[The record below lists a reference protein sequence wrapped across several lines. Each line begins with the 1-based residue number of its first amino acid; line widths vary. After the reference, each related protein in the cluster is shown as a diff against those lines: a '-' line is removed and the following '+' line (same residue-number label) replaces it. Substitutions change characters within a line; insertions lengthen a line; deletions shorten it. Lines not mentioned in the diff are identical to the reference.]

1 MRFVSAPV
9 IAAAAFFGVTAAAEA
24 RVQIHVDLG
33 SQTMHVS
40 SNEGDYD
47 WPVSTGRAGF
57 RTPTG
62 HYRSQRMFKMTYSA
76 KYDNAPMPRAIFFS
90 GGYAIHATY
99 ATGALGRPAS
109 HGCVRLAPENAA
121 TLYDLVKQE
130 GASIVI
136 SGKAPGSD
144 TVVASRERHRGG
156 QRLAVKWRQREQ
168 EDSVMSYAP
177 VRRHY
182 ARPLRD
188 WVNMPMENW

>member
-1 MRFVSAPV
+1 MRFVSGPL
-9 IAAAAFFGVTAAAEA
+9 AAVAVFGFAASAEA

-33 SQTMHVS
+33 AQTMHVAS
-40 SNEGDYD
+40 SEGDYD

-62 HYRSQRMFKMTYSA
+62 AYRPQRMYEMVHSA
-76 KYDNAPMPRAIFFS
+76 KYDNAPMPHAIFFT
-90 GGYAIHATY
+90 GGYAIHATS

-121 TLYDLVKQE
+121 MLYDLVKHE

-136 SGKAPGSD
+136 SGAAPGPD
-144 TVVASRERHRGG
+144 PVAAARERHRGG
-156 QRLAVKWRQREQ
+156 QRIAAQWRQRYL
-168 EDSVMSYAP
+168 EDDTLSYAP
-177 VRRHY
+177 VRRHH

-188 WVNMPMENW
+188 WVNMPLESW